1 MKELDVAIIM
11 KDAVL
16 VTVRNS
22 SSRLPNKA
30 IMQIKGN
37 IRSIDVVIKRA
48 KKIGLPVIITTS
60 TDPTDDIFI
69 EISKQHNVQIF
80 RGSLLN
86 KIKRWYDCFNAFH
99 IENALILDGDDL
111 AHNYE
116 IGSRALSQL
125 KTSNFDII
133 TCPENIVNGF
143 FTYAMKKVAIFKLF
157 SVVSDSDANTD
168 VITKYIEKAKLSITY
183 VTLED
188 YEKNKNIRLTLDYE
202 EDLKFFRKLYENID
216 VVETGKNIITFLE
229 NNKSI
234 SEINF
239 YKQKDFLN
247 NQAKFNANVK

>member
-1 MKELDVAIIM
+1 MEYNHKNQV
-11 KDAVL
+11 
-16 VTVRNS
+16 
-22 SSRLPNKA
+22 
-30 IMQIKGN
+30 
-37 IRSIDVVIKRA
+37 
-48 KKIGLPVIITTS
+48 KIGDTLVGVDLPCYII
-60 TDPTDDIFI
+60 
-69 EISKQHNVQIF
+69 
-80 RGSLLN
+80 
-86 KIKRWYDCFNAFH
+86 A
-99 IENALILDGDDL
+99 
-111 AHNYE
+111 E

-133 TCPENIVNGF
+133 TCPENIVTGF